1 MKEIPYYE
9 IEFGAD
15 GRLINEQQEASLA
28 EAVSG
33 GGKTLFV
40 FAHGWN
46 NSPGKARELFRRFFA
61 TVHDALPSRAESPVA
76 SVGVIWPSM
85 RWPDEQDPTASSG
98 GAASIHAA
106 AADATEDNVFPV
118 LRSVFPAGAEQE
130 ALGQLETLLTAR
142 PRDTAALRVFQEQL
156 AVLAAGPDASAAV
169 EDQGEKALLAD
180 DPEPLFDAYADLSPY
195 VTEGG
200 AAALSDPWN
209 RMWNGA
215 REAMRAASYYAMK
228 KRAGIVGRD
237 GLGPLLGRLP
247 EIGNVRVHLIGHSFG
262 ARLVSFSLSG
272 LPHGAVGRTSPVKSM
287 FLVQGAFSH
296 FTFARA
302 LPFHQE
308 GGALAG
314 EQQRVDG
321 PIVVTHSTHDL
332 ALADLYPRASLISG
346 QNTAARH
353 NLLYRWGAM
362 GWDGAQEVAAAS
374 AYVGPVGTAY
384 ALSPGRFLN
393 LDCNRLIKDGHGPS
407 GAHSDIIH
415 PELGWMAVAAA
426 GLGARDA
433 AGPTPSQ
440 P

>member
-1 MKEIPYYE
+1 MREIPHYE

-15 GRLINEQQEASLA
+15 GRLVNEQQEASLA
-28 EAVSG
+28 EVVSG
-33 GGKTLFV
+33 GRKTLFV

-46 NSPGKARELFRRFFA
+46 NSPGKARELFQRFFA
-61 TVHDALPSRAESPVA
+61 TVHDALPSGAESSVA
-76 SVGVIWPSM
+76 TVGVIWPSM

-106 AADATEDNVFPV
+106 AAGATEDDVFQALRRVFP
-118 LRSVFPAGAEQE
+118 SDPEQE
-130 ALGQLETLLTAR
+130 ALGQLETLLAAR
-142 PRDTAALRVFQEQL
+142 PRDLTALRVFQEQL
-156 AVLAAGPDASAAV
+156 AVLAAGPDATAAI
-169 EDQGEKALLAD
+169 EDQGEEALLAD
-180 DPEPLFDAYADLSPY
+180 DPEPLFGAYADLSPY

-200 AAALSDPWN
+200 AAALGDPWK
-209 RMWNGA
+209 RVWSGA

-247 EIGNVRVHLIGHSFG
+247 EIENVRVHLIGHSFG

-302 LPFHQE
+302 LRFHQG

-321 PIVVTHSTHDL
+321 PIVVTHSKHDL
-332 ALADLYPRASLISG
+332 ALADHYPRASLISG
-346 QNTAARH
+346 QSAAARH

-384 ALSPGRFLN
+384 AFSPSGFLN
-393 LDCNRLIKDGHGPS
+393 LDCNKLIKDGHRPS

-426 GLGARDA
+426 GLGA
-433 AGPTPSQ
+433 S
-440 P
+440 